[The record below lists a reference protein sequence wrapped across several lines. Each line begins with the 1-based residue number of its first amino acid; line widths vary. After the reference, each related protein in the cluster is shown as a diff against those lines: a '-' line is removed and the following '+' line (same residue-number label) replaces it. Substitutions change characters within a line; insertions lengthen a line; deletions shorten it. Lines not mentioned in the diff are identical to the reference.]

1 MHRFCSLSLT
11 PVEFVGA
18 HLSWGIDFMSGRT
31 TKGRKKPGGGVLPL
45 PTLVGIGL

>member
-1 MHRFCSLSLT
+1 MLSLSLT

-31 TKGRKKPGGGVLPL
+31 RKGRKKPGGVLPL
-45 PTLVGIGL
+45 LTLVGIGLQNT

>member
-1 MHRFCSLSLT
+1 
-11 PVEFVGA
+11 
-18 HLSWGIDFMSGRT
+18 MSGRT